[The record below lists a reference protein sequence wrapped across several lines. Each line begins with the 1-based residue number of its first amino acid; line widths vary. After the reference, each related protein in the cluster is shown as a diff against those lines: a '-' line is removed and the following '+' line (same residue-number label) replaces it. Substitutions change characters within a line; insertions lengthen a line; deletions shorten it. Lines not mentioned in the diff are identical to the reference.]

1 VVSSDGAAPSRT
13 ILEKGPAIR
22 LNLGIRG
29 VGAIR
34 YKADRFILGENAAGT
49 SFAKDMIPGTIAN
62 SAAGKLAGKV
72 LTKLSTVKLAYDAV
86 TYAGA
91 AVACYASQ
99 N

>member
-1 VVSSDGAAPSRT
+1 
-13 ILEKGPAIR
+13 
-22 LNLGIRG
+22 
-29 VGAIR
+29 
-34 YKADRFILGENAAGT
+34 
-49 SFAKDMIPGTIAN
+49 MIPGTIAN